1 MDTPIITIPSKLSKG
16 EELVV
21 VRRRDFDIFQNWRQE
36 VKDALAKIGRGRK
49 EYRAQKTISVLS
61 PRIFR

>member
-36 VKDALAKIGRGRK
+36 VKDALVKIGRGRK
-49 EYRAQKTISVLS
+49 EYQAKKTIIALS
-61 PRIFR
+61 PRVFR